1 MLRID
6 EEPFA
11 AEGVVIVMLRIGTS
25 GYSYDDWKGFFYPE
39 QIKNSEMLAFYAR
52 TFSTVE
58 INYTYYR
65 PPTARTLGAMAAKTP
80 DDFVFTIKATR
91 EMTHERED
99 NAQVFA
105 DFTAAL
111 APLTESGKLGCVLAQ
126 FPSSF
131 RQSEAERAYLATFR
145 ERMGDLPLVFEFRH
159 RSWLDEPML
168 AYLRALDVGFCCV
181 DEPHFEALMPPVAV
195 ATNRIGYVRFHGRNY
210 AKWWQHEHAWER
222 YSYRYSDDEL
232 REWVPRVQSLQERC
246 DVVYL
251 FANNHYQGQSVETA
265 HQLERLM
272 AEAGG
277 QERAVGS

>member
-1 MLRID
+1 
-6 EEPFA
+6 
-11 AEGVVIVMLRIGTS
+11 MLRIGTS

-39 QIKNSEMLAFYAR
+39 QIKQSEMLAFYAR
-52 TFSTVE
+52 TFGTVE

-65 PPTARTLGAMAAKTP
+65 PPTARTLGAMAAKVP

-99 NAQVFA
+99 NAQVFS
-105 DFTAAL
+105 DFVAAL
-111 APLTESGKLGCVLAQ
+111 SPLVESGKLGCVLAQ

-131 RQSEAERAYLATFR
+131 RQSEAERGYLAMFR

-159 RSWLDEPML
+159 RSWFDEPML
-168 AYLRALDVGFCCV
+168 AYLHALDIGFCCV
-181 DEPHFEALMPPVAV
+181 DEPHFESLMPPVAV
-195 ATNRIGYVRFHGRNY
+195 ATSRIGYVRFHGRNY

-222 YSYRYSDDEL
+222 YSYSYTDDEL
-232 REWVPRVQSLQERC
+232 REWVPRIQSLQERC

-251 FANNHYQGQSVETA
+251 FANNHYQGQSAETA

-272 AEAGG
+272 GASSAAG